1 MSIIHDITSNRLID
15 KQIADNFSDITSPL
29 TDKQVL
35 VASERCLFCYD
46 APCINACP
54 TGIDI
59 PLFIRKINT
68 GNNHGAA
75 KEILS
80 ANILGGSC
88 ARVCPTETLCEQA
101 CVRNTCEEAPVEI
114 GRLQR
119 YAVDNLDRSLP
130 YPFTRKNDTGKHI
143 AIVGAGPAGLS
154 CAHQLAQNGHQVT
167 IYEAAAKSGGLNEYG
182 IALYKLVDDYTQKEI
197 EFVLEIG
204 GIDIKY
210 QHALGRDVSLKQ
222 LRDKHDAVFVSIGM
236 SAVNALNVPG
246 EELTGVEDA
255 VAYISD
261 LRQATELV
269 NLPVGRRIVV
279 IGAGMTA
286 IDIAVQSK
294 KLGAEEV
301 TIVYRRAQSAM
312 GASKHEQE
320 LALKNGVSFICNA
333 QPKQILGDDTGVTAM
348 EFYRTELDEKGKLVT
363 TDKTISLACDVV
375 FKAIGQKFSDSPFDS
390 KSLNSENKPA
400 LDSRGRIAIDKNY
413 RTNLSDVFAG
423 GDCINGKDLVVEA
436 VSHGNKAATAIHQ
449 QLSNYCSHSS
459 QQKQG

>member
-1 MSIIHDITSNRLID
+1 MVMSLTHDIKSNRLLNTEIN
-15 KQIADNFSDITSPL
+15 DNFCDMSPPL

-46 APCINACP
+46 APCIDACP

-59 PLFIRKINT
+59 PLFIRKINS
-68 GNNHGAA
+68 GNHHGAA

-101 CVRNTCEEAPVEI
+101 CVRNTCEEVPVEI

-119 YAVDNLDRSLP
+119 FAVDNLDRTLP
-130 YPFTRKNDTGKHI
+130 YPFSRADNTGQHI

-154 CAHQLAQNGHQVT
+154 CAHQLARNGHQVT

-204 GIDIKY
+204 GIEIKY
-210 QHALGRDVSLKQ
+210 EQALGRDVSLAQ
-222 LRDKHDAVFVSIGM
+222 LRENHDAVFIGIGM
-236 SAVNALNVPG
+236 SDVNALNIPG
-246 EELTGVEDA
+246 EELKGVEDA
-255 VAYISD
+255 VAYIRD
-261 LRQATELV
+261 LRQETELA
-269 NLPVGRRIVV
+269 NLPVGRRVIV

-301 TIVYRRAQSAM
+301 TIVYRRDRSAM
-312 GASKHEQE
+312 GASEHEQE
-320 LALKNGVSFICNA
+320 LALKNGVSFVCNA
-333 QPKQILGDDTGVTAM
+333 QPKQILGDDSGITSM
-348 EFYRTELDEKGKLVT
+348 EFNQTQINDQGKLIT
-363 TDKTISLACDVV
+363 TDKVITLACDVV
-375 FKAIGQKFSDSPFDS
+375 FKAIGQTFESSPLGTESQD
-390 KSLNSENKPA
+390 KPA
-400 LDSRGRIAIDKNY
+400 LDKRGRIFVNENY
-413 RTNLSDVFAG
+413 RTSLEDVFAG
-423 GDCINGKDLVVEA
+423 GDCIDGKDLVVEA
-436 VSHGNKAATAIHQ
+436 VNHGNQAALAIHQ
-449 QLSNYCSHSS
+449 QLLNLKHAS
-459 QQKQG
+459 QQV

>member
-1 MSIIHDITSNRLID
+1 MSITHDIKSNRLLDVEIF
-15 KQIADNFSDITSPL
+15 DNFSDMTPPL

-35 VASERCLFCYD
+35 VASERCLFCHD

-68 GNNHGAA
+68 GNTHGAA

-119 YAVDNLDRSLP
+119 YAVDRLDKSLP
-130 YPFTRKNDTGKHI
+130 YPFTREPETGKHV
-143 AIVGAGPAGLS
+143 AIVGAGPAGLA
-154 CAHQLAQNGHQVT
+154 CAHQLARNGHQVT
-167 IYEAAAKSGGLNEYG
+167 IFEAAAKSGGLNEYG

-197 EFVLEIG
+197 EFVLEVG
-204 GIDIKY
+204 GIEIKY
-210 QHALGRDVSLKQ
+210 GQALGRDVSLSQ
-222 LRDKHDAVFVSIGM
+222 LREQHDAVFIGIGM
-236 SAVNALNVPG
+236 SDVNALNIPG
-246 EELTGVEDA
+246 EELAGVEDA
-255 VAYISD
+255 VAYIRE
-261 LRQATELV
+261 LRQESNLT
-269 NLPVGRRIVV
+269 NLPVGRRVIV

-301 TIVYRRAQSAM
+301 SIVYRRAQSAM
-312 GASKHEQE
+312 GASMHEQE
-320 LALKNGVSFICNA
+320 LALKNGVKFICNA
-333 QPKQILGDDTGVTAM
+333 QPKQILGDSSGITTM
-348 EFYRTELDEKGKLVT
+348 EFNRTELDENGKLT
-363 TDKTISLACDVV
+363 ATDEIISLDCDVV
-375 FKAIGQKFSDSPFDS
+375 FKAIGQKFSGSPLGTND
-390 KSLNSENKPA
+390 KPSLDK
-400 LDSRGRIAIDKNY
+400 RGRIAVNESY
-413 RTNLSDVFAG
+413 QTSLNNVFAG

-436 VSHGNKAATAIHQ
+436 VDHGNKAALAIHQ
-449 QLSNYCSHSS
+449 QLSSS
-459 QQKQG
+459 LKEQKL

>member
-1 MSIIHDITSNRLID
+1 MSITQDIKSNRLPNSEIF
-15 KQIADNFSDITSPL
+15 DNFSDMTPPL
-29 TDKQVL
+29 TEKQVL

-46 APCINACP
+46 APCIDACP
-54 TGIDI
+54 TDIDI

-119 YAVDNLDRSLP
+119 YAVDRLDKSLP
-130 YPFTRKNDTGKHI
+130 YPFTRESDTGKHV

-154 CAHQLAQNGHQVT
+154 CAHQLARNGHQVT
-167 IYEAAAKSGGLNEYG
+167 IFEAADKSGGLNEYG

-204 GIDIKY
+204 GIEIKY
-210 QHALGRDVSLKQ
+210 GQALGRDISLTQ
-222 LRDKHDAVFVSIGM
+222 LREQHDSVFIAIGM
-236 SAVNALNVPG
+236 SDVNALNIPG
-246 EELTGVEDA
+246 EELAGVEDA
-255 VAYISD
+255 VSYIRE
-261 LRQATELV
+261 LRQEDNLA
-269 NLPVGRRIVV
+269 NLPVGRRVIV

-294 KLGAEEV
+294 KLGAEQV
-301 TIVYRRAQSAM
+301 SIVYRRAQSAM
-312 GASKHEQE
+312 GASEHEQE
-320 LALKNGVSFICNA
+320 LALSNGVNFICNA
-333 QPKQILGDDTGVTAM
+333 QPKQILGDESGATEM
-348 EFYRTELDEKGKLVT
+348 QFLRTELNSNGKLIA
-363 TDKTISLACDVV
+363 TDEVISLECDVV
-375 FKAIGQKFSDSPFDS
+375 FKAIGQKFESSPLSGGEKPHLDNRGRLAVNENYQT
-390 KSLNSENKPA
+390 SLN
-400 LDSRGRIAIDKNY
+400 
-413 RTNLSDVFAG
+413 DVFAG

-436 VSHGNKAATAIHQ
+436 VDHGNKAALAIHQ
-449 QLSNYCSHSS
+449 QLSKNTPAK
-459 QQKQG
+459 KQL

>member
-1 MSIIHDITSNRLID
+1 MSLPHDIKSNRLLNTEINE
-15 KQIADNFSDITSPL
+15 NFSDMTPAL

-46 APCINACP
+46 APCIDACP

-68 GNNHGAA
+68 GNHHGAA

-101 CVRNTCEEAPVEI
+101 CVRNTCEEVPVEI

-119 YAVDNLDRSLP
+119 FAVDNLDRSLP
-130 YPFTRKNDTGKHI
+130 YPFNRADDTGQHI

-154 CAHQLAQNGHQVT
+154 CAHQLARNGHQVT

-204 GIDIKY
+204 GIEIKY
-210 QHALGRDVSLKQ
+210 EQALGRDISLAQ
-222 LRDKHDAVFVSIGM
+222 LRKNHDAVFIGIGM
-236 SAVNALNVPG
+236 TDVNALNIPG
-246 EELTGVEDA
+246 EELKGVEDA
-255 VAYISD
+255 VAYIRE
-261 LRQATELV
+261 LRQETELA
-269 NLPVGRRIVV
+269 NLPVGRRVIV

-301 TIVYRRAQSAM
+301 TIVYRRDRSAM
-312 GASKHEQE
+312 GASEHEQE
-320 LALKNGVSFICNA
+320 LALKNGVSFVCNA
-333 QPKQILGDDTGVTAM
+333 QPKQILGDDSGITSM
-348 EFYRTELDEKGKLVT
+348 EFNQTQINDQGKLIT
-363 TDKTISLACDVV
+363 TDKVITLACDVV
-375 FKAIGQKFSDSPFDS
+375 FKAIGQTFESSPLGSDSQD
-390 KSLNSENKPA
+390 KPK
-400 LDSRGRIAIDKNY
+400 LDKRGRIFVNENY
-413 RTNLSDVFAG
+413 QTSLEDVFAG
-423 GDCINGKDLVVEA
+423 GDCIDGKDLVVEA
-436 VSHGNKAATAIHQ
+436 VNHGNQAALAIHQ
-449 QLSNYCSHSS
+449 KLSNLKHAS
-459 QQKQG
+459 QQQV

>member
-1 MSIIHDITSNRLID
+1 MSITHDIKSNRLLDVEIF
-15 KQIADNFSDITSPL
+15 DNFSDMTPPL

-54 TGIDI
+54 TGINI

-119 YAVDNLDRSLP
+119 YAVDHLDKSLP
-130 YPFTRKNDTGKHI
+130 YPFTRESDTDKHV
-143 AIVGAGPAGLS
+143 AIVGAGPAGLA
-154 CAHQLAQNGHQVT
+154 CAHQLARKGHQVT

-197 EFVLEIG
+197 EFVLEVG
-204 GIDIKY
+204 GIEIKY
-210 QHALGRDVSLKQ
+210 GQALGHEVSLSQ
-222 LRDKHDAVFVSIGM
+222 LRNQHDAVFIGIGM
-236 SAVNALNVPG
+236 SDVNELNIPG
-246 EELTGVEDA
+246 EELAGVEDA
-255 VAYISD
+255 VSYIRD
-261 LRQATELV
+261 LRQESNLA
-269 NLPVGRRIVV
+269 NLPVGRRVIV

-294 KLGAEEV
+294 KLGAKEV
-301 TIVYRRAQSAM
+301 SIVYRRAQSAM
-312 GASKHEQE
+312 GASIHEQE

-333 QPKQILGDDTGVTAM
+333 QPKQILGDASGISTM
-348 EFYRTELDEKGKLVT
+348 EFNLTQLNENGKLIA
-363 TDKTISLACDVV
+363 TDEIITLECDVV
-375 FKAIGQKFSDSPFDS
+375 FKAIGQKFEGSPLGTD
-390 KSLNSENKPA
+390 NKPS
-400 LDSRGRIAIDKNY
+400 LDKRGRISVNENY
-413 RTNLSDVFAG
+413 QTSLNDVFAS
-423 GDCINGKDLVVEA
+423 GDCIDGKDLVVEA
-436 VSHGNKAATAIHQ
+436 VDHGNKAALAIHF
-449 QLSNYCSHSS
+449 QLSAATKE
-459 QQKQG
+459 KQL